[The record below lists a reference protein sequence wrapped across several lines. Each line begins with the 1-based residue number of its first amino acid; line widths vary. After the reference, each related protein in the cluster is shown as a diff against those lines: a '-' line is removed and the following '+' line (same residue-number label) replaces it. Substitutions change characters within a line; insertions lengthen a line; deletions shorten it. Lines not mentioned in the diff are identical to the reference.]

1 MLYNFLLA
9 AEAAGDATTDTTGSG
24 NSLSNAVVW
33 IIFIVMI
40 VGMILLTVIPN
51 KKRQKEYQQMQND
64 LRVGTKIVT
73 IGRMIGVITKIYDDN
88 TIEVDVGTPG
98 NPVIITITREAISQ
112 NLTAQ
117 AELKAKQEAAKK
129 VEAKPVSEEGEVVNE
144 EGEPVASEE
153 AVEGETEEP
162 KKEKRIDDAI

>member
-1 MLYNFLLA
+1 MFYNFLLA
-9 AEAAGDATTDTTGSG
+9 AETAGETSGENSG
-24 NSLSNAVVW
+24 NNTSNIIVW
-33 IIFIVMI
+33 VIFIVMI
-40 VGMILLTVIPN
+40 VGMILLTVLPN

-129 VEAKPVSEEGEVVNE
+129 VVAKPVSEEGEVVNE
-144 EGEPVASEE
+144 EGEGVVSEE
-153 AVEGETEEP
+153 AVEGEVEES
-162 KKEKRIDDAI
+162 KKENKIDDAI

>member
-1 MLYNFLLA
+1 MLYNLLLA
-9 AEAAGDATTDTTGSG
+9 AEEATGSG
-24 NSLSNAVVW
+24 STTSDQTNAGGQWLVW
-33 IIFIVMI
+33 VIFIVMI

-51 KKRQKEYQQMQND
+51 KKRQKEYQQMQNE

-73 IGRMIGVITKIYDDN
+73 IGRMIGVITKLYDDN

-117 AELKAKQEAAKK
+117 AEMKAKQEAGKK
-129 VEAKPVSEEGEVVNE
+129 VEAKPVNE
-144 EGEPVASEE
+144 DGE
-153 AVEGETEEP
+153 AVEGGEAIVSEDGEVVDAEES
-162 KKEKRIDDAI
+162 KKDKKIDDAI

>member
-1 MLYNFLLA
+1 MFYNFLLA
-9 AEAAGDATTDTTGSG
+9 AETGGDATNSTPDTGNGS
-24 NSLSNAVVW
+24 SVVVW
-33 IIFIVMI
+33 IIFAVMI
-40 VGMILLTVIPN
+40 VGMILLTVLPN

-98 NPVIITITREAISQ
+98 NPVIITFTREAISQ

-129 VEAKPVSEEGEVVNE
+129 VEAKPVSEEGEVINE
-144 EGEPVASEE
+144 EGEAVVSEE
-153 AVEGETEEP
+153 AVEGEVEEP
-162 KKEKRIDDAI
+162 KKEDKIDDAI

>member
-1 MLYNFLLA
+1 MFYNFLLA
-9 AEAAGDATTDTTGSG
+9 AEAAGETGGENTG
-24 NSLSNAVVW
+24 NNTSNIIVW
-33 IIFIVMI
+33 VIFIVMI
-40 VGMILLTVIPN
+40 VGMILLTVLPN

-144 EGEPVASEE
+144 EGEAVVSEE
-153 AVEGETEEP
+153 AVEGEVEEP
-162 KKEKRIDDAI
+162 KKEDKIDDAI

>member
-1 MLYNFLLA
+1 MLYNLLLA
-9 AEAAGDATTDTTGSG
+9 AEEATGSG
-24 NSLSNAVVW
+24 STTSDATNAGGNNWLVW
-33 IIFIVMI
+33 VIFIVMI

-51 KKRQKEYQQMQND
+51 KKRQKEYQQMQNE

-73 IGRMIGVITKIYDDN
+73 IGRMIGVITKLYDDN

-117 AELKAKQEAAKK
+117 AEMKAKQEAGKK
-129 VEAKPVSEEGEVVNE
+129 VEAKPVSEEGEVVE
-144 EGEPVASEE
+144 SGE
-153 AVEGETEEP
+153 AVVSEDGEVVETEET
-162 KKEKRIDDAI
+162 KKDKKIDDAI